1 MFYKQGSKMLTSD
14 SYSYHPSAIAR
25 ATFFYAYGA
34 GVVTTKWNFISVRD
48 VEHDDGFLIVF
59 TLSGRGE
66 LQYRGS
72 RFSLQSKTAFFIDCS
87 EQYQFR
93 CASNSNWE
101 FLWVHFDG
109 QNCLGYFRQYTKR
122 QKYFISMLSD
132 FSDIPDNILS
142 IAWHLKTQNYTFE
155 YEISHCISALLTE
168 LLVAHGEKDDIS
180 TIIPQV
186 IHNAVF
192 EIENNFRSNLTLD
205 CVAAHVG
212 MTKYHFSREFKHYI
226 GVTFTQYLINIRVEH
241 AKKLLRETTLPVEQ
255 ICYDSGMKTVSHFI
269 STFKKREGTTPLA
282 YRKRWNSD
290 TRTRLYDRTT

>member
-1 MFYKQGSKMLTSD
+1 MFYKQELEMLTGNID
-14 SYSYHPSAIAR
+14 SYHPSAIAR

-34 GVVTTKWNFISVRD
+34 GIVKTKWNFVSVRD
-48 VEHDDGFLIVF
+48 AQHDEGFLVVF

-72 RFSLQSKTAFFIDCS
+72 KFPLQSKAAFFIDCS

-93 CASNSNWE
+93 CVSNSNWE

-122 QKYFISMLSD
+122 QKYFISICSD
-132 FSDIPDNILS
+132 FSVIPDNILL
-142 IAWHLKTQNYTFE
+142 IVWHLKTKGYTFE
-155 YEISHCISALLTE
+155 CEVSHCISTLLTE
-168 LLVAHGEKDDIS
+168 LLVAYSQKDDVS

-192 EIENNFRSNLTLD
+192 EIENDFRSNLTLD

-226 GVTFTQYLINIRVEH
+226 GVTFTQYLINIRMEH
-241 AKKLLRETTLPVEQ
+241 AKKLLRETPLSIEQ
-255 ICYDSGMKTVSHFI
+255 ICYDCGMKTVSHFI

-282 YRKRWNSD
+282 YRKSWNSD